1 MVLRKGVKECK
12 SCLRE
17 ITDPAELPCGHIFC
31 TRCILDWDNKQCK
44 ICKEEFPEDYTPT
57 ASEATREAVACHN
70 KFRRKCN
77 SFFVE
82 FISIYFLG
90 DKQTPS
96 AQIIQ
101 RLLQFV
107 ASKPNPE
114 HQAWRRAYKPRSE
127 LSPFEECM
135 DTSPTIQSS
144 LLKLLLRCGFNNVK
158 VYLEEYLSQMEEKI
172 MSHQSNIDHFY
183 FMVVHCLED
192 FMYSSSEEDINQLAE
207 HCLSTADIAA
217 FCKPQVSKINTLEF
231 IAQLRLSIS
240 HVATVLGRWMLPDP
254 DAPTTERTEKKQDL
268 VRAMKKL
275 VAKAPTP
282 WPQVFLIRNLCD
294 LYGFTSMWKILQV
307 EKWILP
313 QGVEVSQSVM
323 RQMESILHLPSS
335 TDELPEDKLMKIV
348 DALGNGKDPG
358 LQEVVFHTALTLAL
372 FPSRITH
379 FLRNISFKPKVVMCL
394 LVAMGRGLE
403 MK

>member
-1 MVLRKGVKECK
+1 MSLGF
-12 SCLRE
+12 L
-17 ITDPAELPCGHIFC
+17 LP
-31 TRCILDWDNKQCK
+31 
-44 ICKEEFPEDYTPT
+44 
-57 ASEATREAVACHN
+57 SREAVACHN

-313 QGVEVSQSVM
+313 QGVEVSQCRRAWSNTTLMFCVLDKAQKQLKSQVSTAKQSLTVSICCASDRKSQVWSGRVGWSGSV
-323 RQMESILHLPSS
+323 
-335 TDELPEDKLMKIV
+335 
-348 DALGNGKDPG
+348 G
-358 LQEVVFHTALTLAL
+358 
-372 FPSRITH
+372 
-379 FLRNISFKPKVVMCL
+379 
-394 LVAMGRGLE
+394 
-403 MK
+403 